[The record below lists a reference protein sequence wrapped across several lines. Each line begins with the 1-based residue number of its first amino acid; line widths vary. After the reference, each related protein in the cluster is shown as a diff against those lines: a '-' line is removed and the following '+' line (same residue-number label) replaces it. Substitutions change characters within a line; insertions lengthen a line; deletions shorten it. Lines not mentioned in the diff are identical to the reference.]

1 VLRYD
6 SWMKRWIWMTVLAG
20 CAGSPPAVDET
31 AFWVETCAR
40 HGFSQAETAM
50 ATGLEAKDVGRRGV
64 QAGPPPPFTILP
76 YPGARHPRTGFLE
89 GAIDPHRDT
98 KFSLF
103 LPGGGYAVV
112 DFPEALWADQE
123 LQYLAHTHIP
133 TAWDKKGVKL
143 PRMEWTRTANGLE
156 ARRVLPDG
164 LEFSARVAPGERGA
178 DLELR
183 LKNGS
188 GRKRTALRAQVCV
201 MLKGAPGF
209 AAPSKENKRHLP
221 DAVCAARSDD
231 GRRWIATRFEGAK
244 TWDNPP
250 CPCIHSDPTFP
261 DLEPGQEAVVRGRVW
276 YHEGEELGK

>member
-1 VLRYD
+1 MRGATCLAL
-6 SWMKRWIWMTVLAG
+6 LAG
-20 CAGSPPAVDET
+20 CATAPPAAVDET
-31 AFWVETCAR
+31 AFWLRTCAQ
-40 HGFSQAETAM
+40 HGFTQAETAM
-50 ATGLEAKDVGRRGV
+50 ATGLEAKDVARRDV
-64 QAGPPPPFTILP
+64 RAEPPAPFAILP
-76 YPGARHPRTGFLE
+76 YPGVRHPRIGFLD

-112 DFPEALWADQE
+112 DFPEAIWADKE

-133 TAWDKKGVKL
+133 TAWEKKGVKL
-143 PRMEWTRTANGLE
+143 PRMDWRRTSEGLE

-164 LEFSARVAPGERGA
+164 LEFRAKVRPGERGA
-178 DLELR
+178 EMELALR
-183 LKNGS
+183 NGS
-188 GRKRTALRAQVCV
+188 DRLRTGLRVQVCV

-209 AAPSKENKRHLP
+209 SAQTKENKRHLP

-250 CPCIHSDPTFP
+250 CPCIHSDPSFP
-261 DLEPGQEAVVRGRVW
+261 DLEPGAEAVVRGRVW
-276 YHEGEELGK
+276 YAEGDVLTK

>member
-1 VLRYD
+1 
-6 SWMKRWIWMTVLAG
+6 MKRLPWLALLAG
-20 CAGSPPAVDET
+20 CTAAPPPRDAT
-31 AFWVETCAR
+31 SFWLETCAR
-40 HGFSQAETAM
+40 HGFTQAETAM
-50 ATGLEAKDVGRRGV
+50 ATGLEAKDVARRGV
-64 QAGPPPPFTILP
+64 PAAPPPPFTILP
-76 YPGARHPRTGFLE
+76 YPGVRHPRVGFLD

-103 LPGGGYAVV
+103 LPGGGYAVI
-112 DFPEALWADQE
+112 DFPEAVWADKE

-143 PRMEWTRTANGLE
+143 PRMDWTRTADGLE
-156 ARRVLPDG
+156 ATRVLPDG
-164 LEFSARVAPGERGA
+164 LEFHARVAPSDRGA
-178 DLELR
+178 KMELR

-188 GRKRTALRAQVCV
+188 DRKRTALRAQVCV

-209 AAPSKENKRHLP
+209 TAQTKDNKRHLP

-231 GRRWIATRFEGAK
+231 GRRWLAVVFEGGK

-261 DLEPGQEAVVRGRVW
+261 DLAPGEEAVARGRVW
-276 YHEGEELGK
+276 YAEGEEPPTR